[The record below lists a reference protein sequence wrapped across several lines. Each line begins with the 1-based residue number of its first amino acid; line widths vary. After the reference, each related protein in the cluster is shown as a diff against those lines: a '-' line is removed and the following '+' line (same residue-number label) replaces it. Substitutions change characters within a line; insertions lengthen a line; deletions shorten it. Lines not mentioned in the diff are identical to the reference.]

1 MLISTLQ
8 SGPGT
13 PFGGVLAARSGPG
26 PGVGPG
32 TGLVFLAFGDD
43 AAALERSLV
52 ERFPDEAIER
62 RDDDP
67 ELLRVVDAAR
77 RYVELAGS
85 RNDAAR
91 SESVFASIPV
101 DLSRGTQFQ
110 QRVWGALRAIPY
122 GETRTYGR
130 IAESIGM
137 TKRSSRAVGAACGAN
152 PIALV
157 VPCHRAIGAS
167 GDLIGFAW
175 GGVEM
180 KRRLLE
186 MESRENSLFSP

>member
-13 PFGGVLAARSGPG
+13 PFGGVLAARSGS
-26 PGVGPG
+26 GVA
-32 TGLVFLAFGDD
+32 FLAFGDD

-52 ERFPDEAIER
+52 ERFPDATIDH

-67 ELLRVVDAAR
+67 ELLRAVDAAR
-77 RYVELAGS
+77 RYVELAAPGS
-85 RNDAAR
+85 ERGEGNAA
-91 SESVFASIPV
+91 EGLFDSIPV
-101 DLSRGTQFQ
+101 DLSRGTEFQ
-110 QRVWGALRAIPY
+110 RRVWGALRQIPY
-122 GETRTYGR
+122 GETRSYGQ

-137 TKRSSRAVGAACGAN
+137 TRNASRAVGAACGAN

-167 GDLIGFAW
+167 GDLVGFAW

-186 MESRENSLFSP
+186 MESGERMLFSGR